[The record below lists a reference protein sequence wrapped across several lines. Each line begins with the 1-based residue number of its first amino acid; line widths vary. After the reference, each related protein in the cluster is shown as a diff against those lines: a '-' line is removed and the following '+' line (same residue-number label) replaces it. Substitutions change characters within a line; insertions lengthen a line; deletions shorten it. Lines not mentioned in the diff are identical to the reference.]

1 MSKTSQSRPRPRIGS
16 RRIVLR
22 LGILIGMLIMSSVE
36 TIGQLTTG
44 TITGTVTDQT
54 GAAVPGATVTLK
66 NTDTGISR
74 TAQTRENGKYEALSL
89 PTGSYEI
96 SASLSGFRTV
106 VHTGI
111 VLAVGQNAVVDFA
124 LQVGDVSQSVTV
136 TGETAQVETTTA
148 TVSNL
153 VDEKK
158 VTDLPLN
165 GRDLTQLSFLQP
177 GVTKSPAGA
186 GAFSGLG
193 DKLSVAGSRGNQNI
207 YLLDGVSNSDLSGNA
222 QSASGQLA
230 GAETIKEFQIITN
243 NYSAEYR
250 SQAGAIVSAVTKS
263 GTNSFHGSLYEFLR
277 NDKLDAAKW
286 EENKGGGKSAFRRN
300 QFGGSIGGPVIKDK
314 TFFFASYEGLR
325 QSQGVNTQARVP
337 DMDAR
342 NGILPG
348 VAPITVSS
356 AVRPYLDLY
365 PVPGVGNRIVS
376 EPGRKPDGTVLLAG
390 IAKVPTND
398 DFGLGRIDHNFSS
411 EKLGTISGTYNYDNG
426 ESSSQVPAGVLGDLL
441 AQGFRRRKPGLSVNQ
456 TSVFSPTFL
465 NEIKVGYSYTNPVQD
480 IPLTDRDFSA
490 LAFRP
495 GRTLLGQIVVSPLS
509 DIGYRVNKSDYEQKL
524 WTFMDNISITRG
536 AHSFRMGADFEHYW
550 YQQISCSRGCNGSYT
565 FGNLAQFLQAQP
577 QQLDVQL
584 PGAENPDRH
593 MRQILFGWYFQDNWN
608 VRPSFTLNLGIR
620 HEFVT
625 VPTEERGLIAAMKTP
640 FDAGMYLS
648 KEAQKLYPTF
658 PTLGT
663 VDSFY
668 TNATL
673 KSFSPRFGFAFAPG
687 AKKFSARG
695 GFAIFYEHPML
706 YNLRTNIQEMPPF
719 AQVGSILAA
728 DATSAGIGLTFP
740 RAIDNPAIASLLRA
754 GSLTAR
760 TIQYEQ
766 KPAYIYRWSLTL
778 QRELADGWA
787 VIAGYTGSRALHLWQ
802 QSEPNVNR
810 WIGWPNNVPSDQKI
824 FPQRTSPQFA
834 GRINTTFSEIR
845 YQSPNANSYHNDLA
859 LGLQKRL
866 NRGFLMQVAYTLSKT
881 VDDGSGVTSTG
892 DNFVQSQR
900 GEYTWDMNLKR
911 GLASF
916 DVRHSFTTNFSYELP
931 QLDASTGWRG
941 VVVNG
946 WQLNGILTMS
956 SGFPFSIEE
965 FRTAQQNAI
974 GNRDN
979 LRPSLIPGG
988 NSNPIRT
995 GNPDAYV
1002 DASQFVLAPVG
1013 MFGNLG
1019 RNTVI
1024 SPGLV
1029 DFDGSLFKNFSL
1041 TENHKIQF
1049 RAEFFNLF
1057 NHPNFGAPV
1066 QSGGIN
1072 NALLVNSDG
1081 TPNANFGQIS
1091 YTRTPARQIQLA
1103 LRYTF

>member
-1 MSKTSQSRPRPRIGS
+1 MS
-16 RRIVLR
+16 RIVLCFA
-22 LGILIGMLIMSSVE
+22 LLAMCGATAIA
-36 TIGQLTTG
+36 QTTG
-44 TITGTVTDQT
+44 TITGTVADQS

-66 NTDTGISR
+66 NTDTGLSR
-74 TAQTRENGKYEALSL
+74 TTLTSETGKYEALSL
-89 PTGSYEI
+89 PAGTYEI
-96 SASLSGFRTV
+96 SASLPGFRTL

-111 VLAVGQNAVVDFA
+111 SLKVGQNAVVDFA
-124 LQVGDVSQSVTV
+124 LQVGQVSDSVTV
-136 TGETAQVETTTA
+136 TGEIAQIETTTA
-148 TVSNL
+148 TVANV

-177 GVTKSPAGA
+177 GVIKSPAGA

-263 GTNSFHGSLYEFLR
+263 GTNNFHGSLYEFLR
-277 NDKLDAAKW
+277 NDALDAAKW
-286 EENKGGGKSAFRRN
+286 EENKGGGKSPFKRN
-300 QFGGSIGGPVIKDK
+300 QFGGSLGGPVIKDR

-337 DMDAR
+337 DMAAR
-342 NGILPG
+342 TGILPG
-348 VAPITVSS
+348 AAPITVSS
-356 AVRPYLDLY
+356 LVKPYLDLY

-376 EPGRKPDGTVLLAG
+376 EPGRRPDGTVLLAA

-398 DFGLGRIDHNFSS
+398 DFGLGRIDHNFSDG
-411 EKLGTISGTYNYDNG
+411 KLGTIGGTYNYDNG
-426 ESSSQVPAGVLGDLL
+426 ESSAQTPPGVLGDLL
-441 AQGFRRRKPGLSVNQ
+441 AQGFSSRKHVVSANQ
-456 TSVFSPTFL
+456 TSIFSPSVL
-465 NEIKVGYSYTNPVQD
+465 NEIKVGYSFTNPVQD
-480 IPLTDRDFSA
+480 IPLVSRDFSN
-490 LAFRP
+490 LAFRS
-495 GRTLLGQIVVSPLS
+495 GRNLLGEIVVSPLTT
-509 DIGYRVNKSDYEQKL
+509 IGYRVNKSDYQQKL
-524 WTFMDNISITRG
+524 WSLMDGLSVTRG
-536 AHSFRMGADFEHYW
+536 AHSFRMGVNFEHYW
-550 YQQISCSRGCNGSYT
+550 YQQVSCSRGCNGSYT
-565 FGNLAQFLQAQP
+565 FSNLAAFLQAQP

-593 MRQILFGWYFQDNWN
+593 MRQILFGSYFQDNWN
-608 VRPSFTLNLGIR
+608 VRPSFTLNVGIR

-625 VPTEERGLIAAMKTP
+625 VPTEEKGLIAAMKTP

-687 AKKFSARG
+687 AKKFSVRG

-728 DATSAGIGLTFP
+728 DATSAGTTLTFP
-740 RAIDNPAIASLLRA
+740 RAIDNPAITSLLRA

-778 QRELADGWA
+778 QRELAAGWA

-810 WIGWPNNVPSDQKI
+810 WIGWPNNVQTEEKV
-824 FPQRTSPQFA
+824 FPLRTSAQFA
-834 GRINTTFSEIR
+834 GRINQTFSEIR

-866 NRGFLMQVAYTLSKT
+866 DRGFMMQVAYTLSKT

-900 GEYTWDMNLKR
+900 GEYTWDMKLKR

-916 DVRHSFTTNFSYELP
+916 DVRHSFTTNFAYEIPRLNA
-931 QLDASTGWRG
+931 LNRWTGA
-941 VVVNG
+941 VVNG

-956 SGFPFSIEE
+956 SGYPFSIEE
-965 FRTAQQNAI
+965 NRTAQVNAI

-988 NSNPIRT
+988 KTNPINK

-1013 MFGNLG
+1013 TFGNLG

-1041 TENHKIQF
+1041 AENHKLQF

-1057 NHPNFGAPV
+1057 NRPNFAPPV

>member
-1 MSKTSQSRPRPRIGS
+1 
-16 RRIVLR
+16 
-22 LGILIGMLIMSSVE
+22 MSSAPA
-36 TIGQLTTG
+36 IGQLTTG
-44 TITGTVTDQT
+44 TITGTVTDQS

-74 TAQTRENGKYEALSL
+74 TTQTRENGKYEALSL

-96 SASLSGFRTV
+96 SASLSGFQTV

-111 VLAVGQNAVVDFA
+111 GLALGQNAVVNFA
-124 LQVGDVSQSVTV
+124 LQVGEVSQSVTV

-153 VDEKK
+153 IDEKK

-177 GVTKSPAGA
+177 GVIKSPAGA

-263 GTNSFHGSLYEFLR
+263 GTNNFHGSAYEFLR

-286 EENKGGGKSAFRRN
+286 EENKGGGKSPFRRN
-300 QFGGSIGGPVIKDK
+300 QFGGSVGGPIIKDK

-337 DMDAR
+337 DVNAR
-342 NGILPG
+342 DGILPG
-348 VAPITVSS
+348 VAPITVSA
-356 AVRPYLDLY
+356 AVKPYLSLY

-376 EPGRKPDGTVLLAG
+376 EPGRRPDGTVLLAG

-398 DFGLGRIDHNFSS
+398 DFGLVRIDHNFSS
-411 EKLGTISGTYNYDNG
+411 GKLGTISGTYNYDNG
-426 ESSSQVPAGVLGDLL
+426 ESSSETPPGVLGDLL
-441 AQGFRRRKPGLSVNQ
+441 AQGFSSRKHVVSVNQ
-456 TSVFSPTFL
+456 TSIFSPSIL
-465 NEIKVGYSYTNPVQD
+465 NEVKVGYSFTNPVQD
-480 IPLTDRDFSA
+480 IPLTSRDMSN

-495 GRTLLGQIVVSPLS
+495 GRSLLGEIVISPLTT
-509 DIGYRVNKSDYEQKL
+509 IGYRVNKSDYQQKL
-524 WTFMDNISITRG
+524 WSFMDGLSVTRG
-536 AHSFRMGADFEHYW
+536 AHSFRMGVDFGRYW

-565 FGNLAQFLQAQP
+565 FNNLAQFLQAQP
-577 QQLDVQL
+577 LQLDVQL

-593 MRQILFGWYFQDNWN
+593 MRQMLFGSYFQDNWS
-608 VRPSFTLNLGIR
+608 VRPSLTLNLGIR

-625 VPTEERGLIAAMKTP
+625 VPTEENGLIAAMKTP

-663 VDSFY
+663 VDQFFS
-668 TNATL
+668 NATL

-687 AKKFSARG
+687 DKKFSVRG
-695 GFAIFYEHPML
+695 GFGIFYEHPML

-728 DATSAGIGLTFP
+728 DAIGAGTVLTFP
-740 RAIDNPAIASLLRA
+740 HAIDNPAIASLLKG

-760 TIQYEQ
+760 VINYQQE
-766 KPAYIYRWSLTL
+766 PAYIYRWSLTL
-778 QRELADGWA
+778 QRELGAGWA

-802 QSEPNVNR
+802 QAEPNVNR
-810 WIGWPNNVPSDQKI
+810 WVGWPNNVPTDQKV
-824 FPQRTSPQFA
+824 FPVRTSPLFA

-845 YQSPNANSYHNDLA
+845 YQFPNANSYHNDLA
-859 LGLQKRL
+859 VGLQSRL
-866 NRGFLMQVAYTLSKT
+866 NHGFLMQVAYTLSKT

-892 DNFVQSQR
+892 DNFVQGQR
-900 GEYTWDMNLKR
+900 GDYAWDMTLKR

-916 DVRHSFTTNFSYELP
+916 DVRHSFTTNFSYNIPAL
-931 QLDASTGWRG
+931 AMNGWKG
-941 VVVNG
+941 IVAKG
-946 WQLNGILTMS
+946 WQLNGILTMT
-956 SGFPFSIEE
+956 SGYPFSIEE
-965 FRTAQQNAI
+965 NRTAQVNAI

-988 NSNPIRT
+988 NNNPIHP

-1024 SPGLV
+1024 SPGLYE
-1029 DFDGSLFKNFSL
+1029 FDGSLFKNFTL
-1041 TENHKIQF
+1041 VENHKLQF

-1057 NHPNFGAPV
+1057 NHPNFGPPV
-1066 QSGGIN
+1066 GNNGPN

-1081 TPNANFGQIS
+1081 SPNANFGQIS
-1091 YTRTPARQIQLA
+1091 YTRTSARQIQLA

>member
-1 MSKTSQSRPRPRIGS
+1 MAGMSKIGWGK
-16 RRIVLR
+16 IVLC
-22 LGILIGMLIMSSVE
+22 LGILIMSSLAA
-36 TIGQLTTG
+36 IGQLTTG
-44 TITGTVTDQT
+44 TIAGTVTDQS

-66 NTDTGISR
+66 NTDTGILR
-74 TAQTRENGKYEALSL
+74 TVQTRENGKYEALSL
-89 PTGSYEI
+89 PAGSYEV
-96 SASLSGFRTV
+96 SASLSGFRTA

-111 VLAVGQNAVVDFA
+111 GMAVGQNAVVDFA
-124 LQVGDVSQSVTV
+124 LQVGEVSQTVTV
-136 TGETAQVETTTA
+136 TGETAQIETTTA

-263 GTNSFHGSLYEFLR
+263 GTNNLHGSLYEFLR

-300 QFGGSIGGPVIKDK
+300 QFGGSLGGPIIKDK
-314 TFFFASYEGLR
+314 TFFFGSYEGLR

-337 DMDAR
+337 DVNAR

-348 VAPITVSS
+348 VAPITVSP
-356 AVRPYLDLY
+356 AVKPYLGLY
-365 PVPGVGNRIVS
+365 PVPGEGNVIVS
-376 EPGRKPDGTVLLAG
+376 EPGRRPDGTVLLAA

-411 EKLGTISGTYNYDNG
+411 GKLGTISGTYNYDSG
-426 ESSSQVPAGVLGDLL
+426 ESSSETPPGVLGDLL
-441 AQGFRRRKPGLSVNQ
+441 AQGFSSRKHVVSVNQ
-456 TSVFSPTFL
+456 TSIFSPSVL
-465 NEIKVGYSYTNPVQD
+465 NEVKVGYSFTNPVQD
-480 IPLTDRDFSA
+480 IPLVSRDFGN

-495 GRTLLGQIVVSPLS
+495 GRNLLGEIVVSPLTT
-509 DIGYRVNKSDYEQKL
+509 IGYRVNKSDYQQKL
-524 WTFMDNISITRG
+524 WSFKDGLSVTRG
-536 AHSFRMGADFEHYW
+536 AHSFRMGVDFEHYW
-550 YQQISCSRGCNGSYT
+550 YQQVSCSRGCNGSYT
-565 FGNLAQFLQAQP
+565 FSNLAQFLQAQP

-593 MRQILFGWYFQDNWN
+593 MRQIMFGSYFQDNWN
-608 VRPSFTLNLGIR
+608 VRPSLTLNLGIR

-625 VPTEERGLIAAMKTP
+625 VPTEEKGLIAAMKTP

-663 VDSFY
+663 VDRFY

-687 AKKFSARG
+687 DKKFSVRG
-695 GFAIFYEHPML
+695 GFGIFYEHPML

-719 AQVGSILAA
+719 AQIGSILAA
-728 DATSAGIGLTFP
+728 DAASAGIPLTFP
-740 RAIDNPAIASLLRA
+740 RAIDNPAIASLLRG

-760 TIQYEQ
+760 VINYEQ
-766 KPAYIYRWSLTL
+766 HPAYIYRWSLTL
-778 QRELADGWA
+778 QRELGTGWA
-787 VIAGYTGSRALHLWQ
+787 LIAGYTGSRALHLWQ
-802 QSEPNVNR
+802 QAEPNVNR
-810 WIGWPNNVPSDQKI
+810 WVGFPNNVPSDQKV
-824 FPQRTSPQFA
+824 FPLRTSPQFG
-834 GRINTTFSEIR
+834 GRINTVFSEIR
-845 YQSPNANSYHNDLA
+845 YQYPNANSYHNDLA

-866 NRGFLMQVAYTLSKT
+866 SQGFLMQASYTLSKT

-892 DNFVQSQR
+892 DNFVQGQR
-900 GEYTWDMNLKR
+900 GEYAWDMKLKR

-916 DVRHSFTTNFSYELP
+916 DVRHSFTTNFSYNIP
-931 QLDASTGWRG
+931 AFSTLNGWKG
-941 VVVNG
+941 VVAKG
-946 WQLNGILTMS
+946 WQLNGILAMS
-956 SGFPFSIEE
+956 SGYPFSIEE
-965 FRTAQQNAI
+965 FRTAQVNAI

-979 LRPSLIPGG
+979 LRPSLISGG
-988 NSNPIRT
+988 NNNPIRK

-1019 RNTVI
+1019 RNTII
-1024 SPGLV
+1024 SPGLFQ
-1029 DFDGSLFKNFSL
+1029 FDGSLFKNFTL
-1041 TENHKIQF
+1041 VENHKVQF

-1066 QSGGIN
+1066 GNGGPN

-1081 TPNANFGQIS
+1081 SPNANFGQIS

>member
-1 MSKTSQSRPRPRIGS
+1 MS
-16 RRIVLR
+16 RIVLCFA
-22 LGILIGMLIMSSVE
+22 LLIVSAA
-36 TIGQLTTG
+36 TAIGQTTG
-44 TITGTVTDQT
+44 TITGTVADQS
-54 GAAVPGATVTLK
+54 GAAVPGAAVTLK
-66 NTDTGISR
+66 NADTAVSR
-74 TAQTRENGKYEALSL
+74 TALTNENGKYEALSL
-89 PTGSYEI
+89 PAGTYEM
-96 SASLSGFRTV
+96 SASLPGFRTAV
-106 VHTGI
+106 RNGVS
-111 VLAVGQNAVVDFA
+111 LKVGQNAVVDFA
-124 LQVGDVSQSVTV
+124 LQVGEVSQSVTV
-136 TGETAQVETTTA
+136 TGDIAQIETTTA
-148 TVSNL
+148 TVANV

-158 VTDLPLN
+158 VSDLPLN

-177 GVTKSPAGA
+177 GVIKSPAGA

-263 GTNSFHGSLYEFLR
+263 GTNNFHGSLYEFLR
-277 NDKLDAAKW
+277 NDALDAAKW
-286 EENKGGGKSAFRRN
+286 EENKGGGKSPFKRN
-300 QFGGSIGGPVIKDK
+300 QFGGSFGGPVVKER

-348 VAPITVSS
+348 AAPLTVSP
-356 AVRPYLDLY
+356 AAKPYLNLY
-365 PVPGVGNRIVS
+365 PVPGAGNRIVS
-376 EPGRKPDGTVLLAG
+376 EPGRKADGTVLLAA
-390 IAKVPTND
+390 IAKTPTND

-411 EKLGTISGTYNYDNG
+411 GKLGTIAGTYNYDSG
-426 ESSSQVPAGVLGDLL
+426 ESSSETPPGVLGDLL
-441 AQGFRRRKPGLSVNQ
+441 AQGFSSRKHVVSVNQ
-456 TSVFSPTFL
+456 TSIFSPSIL
-465 NEIKVGYSYTNPVQD
+465 NEIKVGYSFTNPVQD
-480 IPLTDRDFSA
+480 IPLVTRDFSA

-495 GRTLLGQIVVSPLS
+495 GRNLLGEIVVSPLTT
-509 DIGYRVNKSDYEQKL
+509 IGYRVNKSDYQQKVWSL
-524 WTFMDNISITRG
+524 MDGFSFTRG
-536 AHSFRMGADFEHYW
+536 SHSFRMGANFEHYW

-565 FGNLAQFLQAQP
+565 FSNLAAFLQAQP

-593 MRQILFGWYFQDNWN
+593 MRQILFGSYFQDNWN

-625 VPTEERGLIAAMKTP
+625 VPAEENGLIAAMKTP

-648 KEAQKLYPTF
+648 KESQKLYPTF

-673 KSFSPRFGFAFAPG
+673 RSFSPRFGFAFAPG
-687 AKKFSARG
+687 AKKFSIRG
-695 GFAIFYEHPML
+695 GFGIFYEHPML

-719 AQVGSILAA
+719 AQIGSILAA
-728 DATSAGIGLTFP
+728 EATSAGTPLTFP
-740 RAIDNPAIASLLRA
+740 RAIDNTAIGSLLRA

-778 QRELADGWA
+778 QRELAAGWA

-810 WIGWPNNVPSDQKI
+810 WAGWPNNVATEQKV
-824 FPQRTSPQFA
+824 FPLRASPQFA
-834 GRINTTFSEIR
+834 GRINPTFSEIR

-892 DNFVQSQR
+892 DNFVQGQR
-900 GEYTWDMNLKR
+900 GEYTWDMKLKR

-916 DVRHSFTTNFSYELP
+916 DVRHSFTSNFSYELP
-931 QLDASTGWRG
+931 RLNAVNGWKG
-941 VVVNG
+941 VAVNG

-988 NSNPIRT
+988 KSNPIHKS
-995 GNPDAYV
+995 NPDAYV

-1029 DFDGSLFKNFSL
+1029 DFDGSLFKNFNL
-1041 TENHKIQF
+1041 AENHKLQF
-1049 RAEFFNLF
+1049 RTEFFNLF
-1057 NHPNFGAPV
+1057 NRPNFGAPV

-1091 YTRTPARQIQLA
+1091 YTRTPARQIQVA

>member
-1 MSKTSQSRPRPRIGS
+1 MQKM
-16 RRIVLR
+16 LR
-22 LGILIGMLIMSSVE
+22 LIAIFFVMNGISIAV
-36 TIGQLTTG
+36 QLTTG
-44 TITGTVTDQT
+44 TITGTITDQS
-54 GAAVPGATVTLK
+54 GAAVAGATVTLK
-66 NTDTGISR
+66 NMETGISR
-74 TAQTRENGKYEALSL
+74 TARTGETGRYEALSL
-89 PTGSYEI
+89 PTGSWEI
-96 SASLSGFRTV
+96 DASLSGFRTV
-106 VHTGI
+106 VRTG
-111 VLAVGQNAVVDFA
+111 VSLAVGQNAVVDFS
-124 LQVGDVSQSVTV
+124 LQVGEVNQLVTV
-136 TGETAQVETTTA
+136 TGDVAQVETTTA
-148 TVSNL
+148 TVSNI

-177 GVTKSPAGA
+177 GVIKSPAGA

-243 NYSAEYR
+243 NYSSEYR

-263 GTNSFHGSLYEFLR
+263 GTNALHGSAYEFLR
-277 NDKLDAAKW
+277 NDALDAAKW
-286 EENKGGGKSAFRRN
+286 EENKGGGKSPFHRN
-300 QFGGSIGGPVIKDK
+300 QFGGSLGGPIIKDK

-348 VAPITVSS
+348 MAQINVSS
-356 AVRPYLDLY
+356 AVKPYLNLY
-365 PVPGVGNRIVS
+365 PVPGEGNRIVS
-376 EPGRKPDGTVLLAG
+376 EPGRRADGTVLLAA

-411 EKLGTISGTYNYDNG
+411 GKLGTISGTYNYDNG
-426 ESSSQVPAGVLGDLL
+426 ESSSQTPPGVLGDLL
-441 AQGFRRRKPGLSVNQ
+441 AQGFSSRKHVVSVNQ
-456 TSVFSPTFL
+456 TSIFSPSIL
-465 NEIKVGYSYTNPVQD
+465 NEVKVGYSFTNPVQD
-480 IPLTDRDFSA
+480 IPLTSRDFSN
-490 LAFRP
+490 LAFRS
-495 GRTLLGQIVVSPLS
+495 GRTLLGQIIVSPLN
-509 DIGYRVNKSDYEQKL
+509 DIGYRVNKSDYQQKL
-524 WTFMDNISITRG
+524 WSFKDGLSITRG
-536 AHSFRMGADFEHYW
+536 VHTFKMGADLEHYW

-565 FGNLAQFLQAQP
+565 FSNLAQFLQAQP
-577 QQLDVQL
+577 LQLDVQL

-593 MRQILFGWYFQDNWN
+593 MRQILVGSYFQDNWN
-608 VRPSFTLNLGIR
+608 VRPSLTLNLGIR

-625 VPTEERGLIAAMKTP
+625 VPTEENGLVAAMKTP

-663 VDSFY
+663 VDQFY

-687 AKKFSARG
+687 AKKFSVRG
-695 GFAIFYEHPML
+695 GFGMFYEHPML
-706 YNLRTNIQEMPPF
+706 YNMRTNIQEMPPF
-719 AQVGSILAA
+719 AQVGQILAA
-728 DATSAGIGLTFP
+728 DAASAGTPLTFP
-740 RAIDNPAIASLLRA
+740 RAIDNPAIASLLKG

-760 TIQYEQ
+760 VINYEQ

-778 QRELADGWA
+778 QRELSRGWA
-787 VIAGYTGSRALHLWQ
+787 VVAGYTGSRALHLWQ

-810 WIGWPNNVPSDQKI
+810 WIGWPNNVPTEQKV
-824 FPQRTSPQFA
+824 FPLRTSPQFV
-834 GRINTTFSEIR
+834 GRINPVFSEIR
-845 YQSPNANSYHNDLA
+845 YQSPNANSYHNDVA

-866 NRGFLMQVAYTLSKT
+866 NQGFVMQVAYTLSKT

-892 DNFVQSQR
+892 DNFVQGQR
-900 GEYTWDMNLKR
+900 GDYTWDMKLKR

-916 DVRHSFTTNFSYELP
+916 DVRHSFTTNFSYNIP
-931 QLDASTGWRG
+931 SFNAKNGWKG

-946 WQLNGILTMS
+946 WQLNGILTLS
-956 SGFPFSIEE
+956 SGYPFSIEE
-965 FRTAQQNAI
+965 NRTAQVNAI

-988 NSNPIRT
+988 KNNPINK

-1013 MFGNLG
+1013 TFGNLG

-1024 SPGLV
+1024 SPGLFE
-1029 DFDGSLFKNFSL
+1029 FDGSLFKNF
-1041 TENHKIQF
+1041 TVVENHKVQF

-1066 QSGGIN
+1066 QSGGVN

-1091 YTRTPARQIQLA
+1091 YTRTSARQIQLA

>member
-1 MSKTSQSRPRPRIGS
+1 MSKTFQLDPGTRIGL
-16 RRIVLR
+16 RRSLLCLAIF
-22 LGILIGMLIMSSVE
+22 IMSGI
-36 TIGQLTTG
+36 TAIGQLTTA
-44 TITGTVTDQT
+44 TITGTVTDQS

-74 TAQTRENGKYEALSL
+74 TAQTAENGKYEALSL
-89 PTGSYEI
+89 PAGSYEI
-96 SASLSGFRTV
+96 SAALTGFRTV

-111 VLAVGQNAVVDFA
+111 SLTVGQNAVVDFA
-124 LQVGDVSQSVTV
+124 LQVGQVNESVTV
-136 TGETAQVETTTA
+136 TGEIAQIETTTA
-148 TVSNL
+148 TVANV

-177 GVTKSPAGA
+177 GVIKSPAGA

-263 GTNSFHGSLYEFLR
+263 GTNNLHGSLYEFLR
-277 NDKLDAAKW
+277 NDALDAAKW
-286 EENKGGGKSAFRRN
+286 EENKGGGKSPFKRN
-300 QFGGSIGGPVIKDK
+300 QFGGSLGGPIFKDQ

-337 DMDAR
+337 DMNAR
-342 NGILPG
+342 NGVLPG
-348 VAPITVSS
+348 VSPITISS
-356 AVRPYLDLY
+356 AIRPYLDLY
-365 PVPGVGNRIVS
+365 PVPGVGNRILS
-376 EPGRKPDGTVLLAG
+376 EPGRRADGTVLLAA
-390 IAKVPTND
+390 IARVPTND

-411 EKLGTISGTYNYDNG
+411 GKLGTISGTYNYDNG
-426 ESSSQVPAGVLGDLL
+426 ESSSETPPGVLGDLL
-441 AQGFRRRKPGLSVNQ
+441 AQGFSSRKHVVSVNQ
-456 TSVFSPTFL
+456 TSIFSPAVL
-465 NEIKVGYSYTNPVQD
+465 NEVKVGYSFTNPVQD
-480 IPLTDRDFSA
+480 IPLTSRDFGS

-495 GRTLLGQIVVSPLS
+495 GRKLLGQIQISPLD
-509 DIGYRVNKSDYEQKL
+509 DIGYRTDKSDYQQKL
-524 WTFMDNISITRG
+524 WSFMDGLSVTRG
-536 AHSFRMGADFEHYW
+536 AHLLRMGVNFEHYW
-550 YQQISCSRGCNGSYT
+550 YQQISCSRGCYGRYQFS
-565 FGNLAQFLQAQP
+565 NLAQFLQAQP
-577 QQLDVQL
+577 QLFEVQL

-593 MRQILFGWYFQDNWN
+593 LRQILLGSYFQDNWN
-608 VRPSFTLNLGIR
+608 IHPSLTLNLGIR

-625 VPTEERGLIAAMKTP
+625 VPREENGLIAAMKTP

-663 VDSFY
+663 VDQFY

-687 AKKFSARG
+687 GKKFSVRG
-695 GFAIFYEHPML
+695 GFGMFYEHPML

-719 AQVGSILAA
+719 AQIGSILAA
-728 DATSAGIGLTFP
+728 DAARAGIPLTFP
-740 RAIDNPAIASLLRA
+740 RAIDNPAIAGLLGA
-754 GSLTAR
+754 GGFTAR
-760 TIQYEQ
+760 VVEYQQ

-778 QRELADGWA
+778 QREVAPGWA
-787 VIAGYTGSRALHLWQ
+787 MIAGYTGSRALHLWQ

-810 WIGWPNNVPSDQKI
+810 WVGWPNSVPTEQKV
-824 FPQRTSPQFA
+824 FPLRTSPQFV
-834 GRINTTFSEIR
+834 GRINPVFSEIR
-845 YQSPNANSYHNDLA
+845 YQAPNANSYHNDLA
-859 LGLQKRL
+859 LGLQRRL
-866 NRGFLMQVAYTLSKT
+866 SQGFFMQIAYTLSKT

-892 DNFVQSQR
+892 DNFVQGQR
-900 GEYTWDMNLKR
+900 GDYTWDMKLKR

-916 DVRHSFTTNFSYELP
+916 DIRHSFTTNFGYELP
-931 QLDASTGWRG
+931 VFKTVNGWKG
-941 VVVNG
+941 VIAKG
-946 WQLNGILTMS
+946 WQLNGILTTS
-956 SGFPFSIEE
+956 SGYPFSIQEN
-965 FRTAQQNAI
+965 RTAQVNAL

-988 NSNPIRT
+988 NSNPIRK

-1002 DASQFVLAPVG
+1002 DATQFVLAPVG

-1019 RNTVI
+1019 RNTLI
-1024 SPGLV
+1024 SPGLFT
-1029 DFDGSLFKNFSL
+1029 FDGSVFKNFTL
-1041 TENHKIQF
+1041 AENHKLQF

-1057 NHPNFGAPV
+1057 NRPNFGAPV
-1066 QSGGIN
+1066 GPN
-1072 NALLVNSDG
+1072 VPDNTLLVNSDG
-1081 TPNANFGQIS
+1081 SPNANFGQIS
-1091 YTRTPARQIQLA
+1091 YTRTFARQIQLA

>member
-1 MSKTSQSRPRPRIGS
+1 
-16 RRIVLR
+16 
-22 LGILIGMLIMSSVE
+22 MSSVE
-36 TIGQLTTG
+36 AIGQLTTG

-89 PTGSYEI
+89 STGSYEI

-124 LQVGDVSQSVTV
+124 LQVGEVSQSVTV

-356 AVRPYLDLY
+356 VVRPYLDLY

-390 IAKVPTND
+390 IANVPTNN

-426 ESSSQVPAGVLGDLL
+426 ESSSQVPPGVLGDLL
-441 AQGFRRRKPGLSVNQ
+441 AQGFSSRKHVASVNQ
-456 TSVFSPTFL
+456 TSIFSPSVL
-465 NEIKVGYSYTNPVQD
+465 NEVKVGYSFTNPVQD
-480 IPLTDRDFSA
+480 IPLVNRDFSN

-495 GRTLLGQIVVSPLS
+495 GRSLLGEIVVGQGLLTT
-509 DIGYRVNKSDYEQKL
+509 IGYRVNKSDYQQKL
-524 WTFMDNISITRG
+524 WSLKDGLSVTRG

-565 FGNLAQFLQAQP
+565 FSNLAQFLQAQP

-663 VDSFY
+663 VDQFY

-673 KSFSPRFGFAFAPG
+673 KSFSPRFGFAFSPG
-687 AKKFSARG
+687 SKKFSVRG
-695 GFAIFYEHPML
+695 GFGMFYEHPML

-719 AQVGSILAA
+719 AQVGQILAA
-728 DATSAGIGLTFP
+728 DAASAGLQLTFP
-740 RAIDNPAIASLLRA
+740 RAIDNPAIASLLKG

-760 TIQYEQ
+760 VIDYEQ
-766 KPAYIYRWSLTL
+766 HPAYIYRWSLTL
-778 QRELADGWA
+778 QREVGSGWA
-787 VIAGYTGSRALHLWQ
+787 LIAGYTGSRALHLWQ

-810 WIGWPNNVPSDQKI
+810 WVGFPNNVPSDQKV
-824 FPQRTSPQFA
+824 FPVRTSPQFV
-834 GRINTTFSEIR
+834 GRINTVFSEIR
-845 YQSPNANSYHNDLA
+845 YQYPNANSYHNDVA
-859 LGLQKRL
+859 VGLQKRL
-866 NRGFLMQVAYTLSKT
+866 SNGFLMQASYTLSKT

-892 DNFVQSQR
+892 DNFVQGQR
-900 GEYTWDMNLKR
+900 GDYAWDMTLKR

-916 DVRHSFTTNFSYELP
+916 DVRHSFTSNFSYNIPAFNALN
-931 QLDASTGWRG
+931 GWKG
-941 VVVNG
+941 VVAKG
-946 WQLNGILTMS
+946 WQLNGILTRT
-956 SGFPFSIEE
+956 SGYPFSIQEN
-965 FRTAQQNAI
+965 RTAQVNAI

-979 LRPSLIPGG
+979 LRASLIPGG
-988 NSNPIRT
+988 NNNPIRK

-1002 DASQFVLAPVG
+1002 DASQFVLAPIG

-1024 SPGLV
+1024 SPGLFE
-1029 DFDGSLFKNFSL
+1029 FDGSLFKNFPL
-1041 TENHKIQF
+1041 AEKHKLQF

-1066 QSGGIN
+1066 GN
-1072 NALLVNSDG
+1072 NLPDNTLLVNADG

-1091 YTRTPARQIQLA
+1091 YTRTSARQIQLA